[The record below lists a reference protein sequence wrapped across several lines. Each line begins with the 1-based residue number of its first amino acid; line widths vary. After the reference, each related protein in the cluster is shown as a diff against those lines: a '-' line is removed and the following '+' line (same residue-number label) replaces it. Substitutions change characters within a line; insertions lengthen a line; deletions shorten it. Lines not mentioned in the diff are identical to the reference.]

1 MAAQFDLR
9 GKVGLV
15 TGASSGIGRAAALAL
30 ARNGAAVVI
39 NYFNNGRGAAEVVNE
54 VQAMRRNAWLAKA
67 DVTQRGQVVR
77 MVEEAVQNFG
87 RIDILVNN
95 AGSVIKL
102 ARTEEITDELWQ
114 SVLDVNLKGAFLCAQ
129 AMLPH
134 FKKQQKG
141 RIINVSDL
149 VANDG
154 NTLGHPYGLL
164 PYEIAKA
171 GVNALTHSL
180 ARELGPYQVTVNAV
194 APGLIFTPFHDKFS
208 RPERLQQIIEAT
220 PLRRAG
226 NPEEVA
232 ELIAYLASDEAGF
245 ITGEIFGIDG
255 GR

>member
-9 GKVGLV
+9 GKVALV
-15 TGASSGIGRAAALAL
+15 TGASSGIGRATALAL

-39 NYFNNGRGAAEVVNE
+39 NYHHNGRGAAEVVNE
-54 VQAMRRNAWLAKA
+54 VQAMRRNALLAKA

-77 MVEEAVQNFG
+77 MVEEAIQNFG

-114 SVLDVNLKGAFLCAQ
+114 AALDVNLKGAFLCAQ
-129 AMLPH
+129 ALLPH

-149 VANDG
+149 VAHDG

-171 GVNALTHSL
+171 GVNALTHGL

-194 APGLIFTPFHDKFS
+194 APGLVFTPFHDKFS

-232 ELIAYLASDEAGF
+232 ELIAFLASDEAAF